1 MLSEKIS
8 KNILTIGCS
17 YRNPKGGIAMVMK
30 NYEDYVFPDFKC
42 VVNSGGKNKFEKLFK
57 GVYGLILMFS
67 KLLFDRK
74 IKIVHIHTASY
85 NSFKRSIWYLRLAKF
100 FRKKVILHIHGGG
113 FKDYYATNPKW
124 ISKMLNK
131 SDGIIVLS
139 ESWKEYFQTI
149 TQHPEIFIVEN
160 IVAEPIN
167 GEKHKSDKF
176 ELLFLGLINPAKGIF
191 DLLEV
196 LKENINEFS
205 GKVLLHIG
213 GNGNVDELKQ
223 KIEEYGLSDMVA
235 FEGFVSGDKKT
246 ELLQNCD
253 AYILPSYV
261 EGLPISIL
269 EAMSYKKPILST
281 PVGGIPE
288 VVKDGVNGILF
299 DPGDKNAIASAI
311 IKLQQDNNLLKQMEK
326 ESYRIIQP
334 HFPDNVISKLEQVY
348 KELLYSL

>member
-1 MLSEKIS
+1 
-8 KNILTIGCS
+8 
-17 YRNPKGGIAMVMK
+17 MVMK
-30 NYEDYVFPDFKC
+30 NYENYVFLDFKC

-57 GVYGLILMFS
+57 GVSGLILMFF
-67 KLLFDRK
+67 KLLFDCK
-74 IKIVHIHTASY
+74 IKIVHIHTASN
-85 NSFKRSIWYLRLAKF
+85 NSFRRSVWFLRLAKL

-176 ELLFLGLINPAKGIF
+176 ELVFLGLINPAKGIF

-223 KIEEYGLSDMVA
+223 KIEEYGLSDIVVY
-235 FEGFVSGDKKT
+235 EGFVSGEKKT

-253 AYILPSYV
+253 VFVLPSYV

-299 DPGDKNAIASAI
+299 SPGDKSAIASAV
-311 IKLQQDNNLLKQMEK
+311 IKMQQDNKLLEHMGED
-326 ESYRIIQP
+326 SYRIIQP
-334 HFPDNVISKLEQVY
+334 HFPDNVSSKLEQVY